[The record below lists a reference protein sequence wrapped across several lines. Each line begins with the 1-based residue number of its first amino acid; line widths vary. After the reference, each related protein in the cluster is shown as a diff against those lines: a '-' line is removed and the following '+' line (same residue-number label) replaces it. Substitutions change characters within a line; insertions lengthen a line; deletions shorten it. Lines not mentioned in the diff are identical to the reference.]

1 MTALPKNEG
10 KVNKRAPAEHL
21 AQKPIANPGVS
32 AWSRNA
38 ERVVEYRKKR
48 GTRFPG
54 PPKMRSAF
62 FGSKQCVPRF
72 FGSQKCVPRFLV
84 QKITFRISESYSD
97 GRLLQL
103 ASMLSV
109 FS

>member
-1 MTALPKNEG
+1 MIALPKNEG
-10 KVNKRAPAEHL
+10 KVHKRAPAEHL

-62 FGSKQCVPRF
+62 FWFETMRSAFFWFAKMRSAFFDSKNHFPH
-72 FGSQKCVPRFLV
+72 
-84 QKITFRISESYSD
+84 FRK
-97 GRLLQL
+97 L
-103 ASMLSV
+103 
-109 FS
+109 

>member
-62 FGSKQCVPRF
+62 FWFETMRSAF
-72 FGSQKCVPRFLV
+72 FWFAKMRSAFFWFK
-84 QKITFRISESYSD
+84 KS
-97 GRLLQL
+97 
-103 ASMLSV
+103 LSAFPKV
-109 FS
+109 IGTGGCCN